1 MAVFRLQARHFNK
14 LRFGKMLLHIMPY
27 IVLRIFLYYLVL
39 PFGIKIIHHRMETDA
54 SALYGLKAEQS
65 VVHTPQA
72 T

>member
-1 MAVFRLQARHFNK
+1 
-14 LRFGKMLLHIMPY
+14 MLLHIMPY